1 MKRKVGLFLFAVMVA
16 VSLGATIVASLA
28 MDRLVSEKQAAE
40 IRNLEASLSE
50 RFAVFQAMLR
60 SQHAEITAH
69 MGKVLPQIVAEL
81 ESLGR
86 KPGDLSVAELDAL
99 TKKYGVQ
106 HIYFIDR
113 AHKVFQTNLA
123 SDMNL
128 SFPDS
133 PFTWFLD
140 SVYDDGKVSNDGI
153 EEPREGAVGKRQV
166 HVVPDSPF

>member
-28 MDRLVSEKQAAE
+28 MYRLVSEKQAAE

-106 HIYFIDR
+106 YIYFIDR
-113 AHKVFQTNLA
+113 APKVFQTNRRRQGLERRHRPVLA
-123 SDMNL
+123 HGRS
-128 SFPDS
+128 PDLQLLRPQGNGLHRRS
-133 PFTWFLD
+133 IDRRPCQHGRRPL
-140 SVYDDGKVSNDGI
+140 
-153 EEPREGAVGKRQV
+153 
-166 HVVPDSPF
+166 